1 MKTLYQK
8 ITGINLIVI
17 LISYGL
23 IMFGVN
29 QALNTM
35 FISQR
40 EETLLEKS
48 GNFQKIFDDAEVL
61 GVLDMARIKNEIN
74 SLESYLGAKV
84 IITDIEGKGIESDN
98 QVGHIIGE
106 SNLNAKDVADIFS
119 GKTVKIR
126 GYIKSISKDQIII
139 IGTPIYIDEKPRYAL
154 FLTASIPEIRKA
166 HASINAIVLVSLI
179 FSGFIASVLIL
190 QFTQRMNRQI
200 RDLNAA
206 AKYLAKGNFDRLI
219 KTDREDELG
228 ELIENFNQMAEALKD
243 SEAMK
248 RNFISNLSH
257 DLRSPLQSITGYTKA
272 ILDGTIDTDR
282 QSRYLNIV
290 LSESERLTKLVND
303 ILDFSKVQ
311 SGNVPVDK
319 RDFNINDMIVHELDK
334 FESRIIDKK
343 LKLEIELVETKIL
356 AHGDEEATR
365 RVIHNLLDNAVK
377 FIDSE
382 GTLEIRT
389 ELKDQT
395 FLVGIR
401 NSSPFLEEEALQ
413 KIWLRFSKLDASRGE
428 VKSSSGL
435 GLAIVKELIKAQDER
450 IEVYSDPS
458 IGVLFV
464 FSMSAQSFSGA
475 TVL

>member
-35 FISQR
+35 FISQK

-48 GNFQKIFDDAEVL
+48 ANFQKIFDDAEVL
-61 GVLDMARIKNEIN
+61 GVLDMARIKNEIT

-98 QVGHIIGE
+98 QVGQIIGE
-106 SNLNAKDVADIFS
+106 SNLTAKDVASIFK
-119 GKTVKIR
+119 GQTVKIR

-139 IGTPIYIDEKPRYAL
+139 IGTPIYIDETPHYAL

-179 FSGFIASVLIL
+179 ISGFIASMLLL

-200 RDLNAA
+200 RDLNSA

-228 ELIENFNQMAEALKD
+228 ELIDNFNQMAEALKE
-243 SEAMK
+243 SESMK

-272 ILDGTIDTDR
+272 ILDGTIDSDR

-319 RDFNINDMIVHELDK
+319 RDFSMNDLIVHELDK

-365 RVIHNLLDNAVK
+365 RVVHNLLDNAVK
-377 FIDSE
+377 FIDFE

-389 ELKDQT
+389 ELKDQK
-395 FLVGIR
+395 FLIGIR
-401 NSSPFLEEEALQ
+401 NSSPYLDEAALQ
-413 KIWLRFSKLDASRGE
+413 KIWLRFSKLDESRGE

-450 IEVYSDPS
+450 IEVYSDPT